1 MLQDFL
7 TSIFESHQLTG
18 SEHIHITTL
27 LFILGMISAV
37 VWSCIAL
44 SIVIRHFVIFVIRIS
59 AHNDKEAGIETVR
72 KKL

>member
-7 TSIFESHQLTG
+7 TTIFDPHQLTG

-44 SIVIRHFVIFVIRIS
+44 SIVIRHFVILVIRIS
-59 AHNDKEAGIETVR
+59 EHSYKTPTAETAR
-72 KKL
+72 KKQ